1 MKDDLYHQAILD
13 LARRATGRGRLEAPQ
28 ASATADNPL
37 CGDRVTVDLDLSDGR
52 VRAIGHRVRGCL
64 LCQAAASVIG
74 ARAPG
79 LEPAALH
86 EEAERLRLLIA
97 EGSGAAIDG
106 LWPELVAFERVH
118 RHKSRHD
125 CVLLPFDALIQALEQ
140 AGSA

>member
-13 LARRATGRGRLEAPQ
+13 LARRATGRGRLEAPR
-28 ASATADNPL
+28 ASATVDNPL
-37 CGDRVTVDLDLSDGR
+37 CGDRVTLDLDLRDGR
-52 VRAIGHRVRGCL
+52 VSAIGHRVRGCL

-86 EEAERLRLLIA
+86 EEAEHLRRLIV
-97 EGSGAAIDG
+97 EGPGAAIDG
-106 LWPELVAFERVH
+106 LWPELAAFEPVH

-125 CVLLPFDALIQALEQ
+125 CVLLPFDALTQALKQ
-140 AGSA
+140 AGST